1 MFLRDFAV
9 SVAVGMILLL
19 LLSRLIGRVQFSL
32 SNAFWC
38 SFIGHTFL
46 SIISFVMGFF
56 FSRQTDDGST
66 TDLNGIAV
74 LVGLAIVC
82 FLQAVLFQVFARTQN
97 DTLARWRAVVL
108 SLIVILGDFVVASPL
123 IELWEHFRK

>member
-1 MFLRDFAV
+1 MLICDFAV
-9 SVAVGMILLL
+9 SVAVGVILLL

-32 SNAFWC
+32 STAFWC
-38 SFIGHTFL
+38 SFIGHAFL
-46 SIISFVMGFF
+46 SIIGLVIGFF
-56 FSRQTDDGST
+56 FSRQTDDGLT

-74 LVGLAIVC
+74 FVGLVIGC
-82 FLQAVLFQVFARTQN
+82 FFQAVLFQIAVRAKN
-97 DTLARWRAVVL
+97 GTLSRWRAVIL